1 MIIPALQFIGTH
13 ARVILPAGIIVAL
26 LLPEHQMRWDII
38 LPAIITF
45 IYAASFI
52 RLDLKQSFRDA
63 FRLHSLVI
71 SISLSALILCMVPL
85 GYTGLARLF
94 GLDQI
99 FMPSLVWFAVAP
111 PIASTVWM
119 CAMLGFRAAL
129 AMEIVLI
136 TSLAAPFTGPFM
148 ASLVL
153 QDIAVIEP
161 LPLFFRLAMMIFGG
175 GVIAYF
181 GQKMLGRETIEA
193 QRKSF
198 DGLSALAMMI
208 FLIPVFNGMGRVIIA
223 DLWLAFYFLLL
234 AGVMNAGI
242 QIVIMVCASFS
253 SSATIRAVG
262 DVMAVVTGNRN
273 VGLYFAALPP
283 DPAFAL
289 FTAIYQVPL
298 YLSPLMLGG
307 LASLLQ
313 RRTRG

>member
-1 MIIPALQFIGTH
+1 
-13 ARVILPAGIIVAL
+13 
-26 LLPEHQMRWDII
+26 MRWDII

-71 SISLSALILCMVPL
+71 SISLSALILCVVPL

-111 PIASTVWM
+111 PIASTIWM
-119 CAMLGFRAAL
+119 CAMLGFRATL
-129 AMEIVLI
+129 AMEIVVI
-136 TSLAAPFTGPFM
+136 TSLAAPFTGPFI

-181 GQKMLGRETIEA
+181 GQKMLGRDTINCPLRCRI
-193 QRKSF
+193 RKK
-198 DGLSALAMMI
+198 I
-208 FLIPVFNGMGRVIIA
+208 FLNIPSSNYHPVSKFLNNYSSIDFRIIFNILI
-223 DLWLAFYFLLL
+223 
-234 AGVMNAGI
+234 
-242 QIVIMVCASFS
+242 
-253 SSATIRAVG
+253 
-262 DVMAVVTGNRN
+262 
-273 VGLYFAALPP
+273 
-283 DPAFAL
+283 
-289 FTAIYQVPL
+289 
-298 YLSPLMLGG
+298 
-307 LASLLQ
+307 
-313 RRTRG
+313 